1 MAGLAVLGA
10 AAFFWFRGREQG
22 FRWDLFQQTFS
33 QLHGGWFAASLGAVM
48 LSYVGRVLRWQVMIR
63 PLKAHTRFWGMFRA
77 TAIGFTA
84 VVFFGRAGELVRPY
98 LISKREDL
106 PFTSQVAVW
115 LLERIYDLLSV
126 LLLFAF
132 ALSRINSSSTKVEGS
147 LQWVLQTG
155 GHTVGVLCTVCLA
168 MLIAFGLFPRF
179 VEDRLSTALS
189 VLPERFHH
197 KLDPLLKAFLS
208 GTSSTRRGSF
218 VFLLVS
224 YTFAEWMIIVAC
236 FLCLFKSFPATASFG
251 LMDTMIVAG
260 VVAFGSAVQIPGI
273 GGGMQV
279 ATVLVLTEFFRLPV
293 ETATGIAIVMWAV
306 AFLAIIPLGVVLAL
320 QEGLQWRK
328 LIHTEEI
335 ERL

>member
-1 MAGLAVLGA
+1 MFFAAVY
-10 AAFFWFRGREQG
+10 FWFRSRQHE

-33 QLHGGWFAASLGAVM
+33 QLHPGWFGGSVLAVM

-63 PLKAHTRFWGMFRA
+63 PLKQKTHFWGMFRA

-98 LISKREDL
+98 LISKKEGL

-126 LLLFAF
+126 LLLFGF
-132 ALSRINSSSTKVEGS
+132 ALSQIKSSATKIEVS
-147 LQWVLQTG
+147 LQWILQTG
-155 GHTVGVLCTVCLA
+155 GHMVGILCTVCLA
-168 MLIAFGLFPRF
+168 MLIAFGLFPGF
-179 VEDRLSTALS
+179 VENRLTSALT
-189 VLPERFHH
+189 VLPAGLRSRI
-197 KLDPLLKAFLS
+197 DPLLKAFLA

-224 YTFAEWMIIVAC
+224 YTFAEWLVIVAC
-236 FLCLFKSFPATASFG
+236 FLCLFKGFPATSAFG
-251 LMDTMIVAG
+251 LMDTLIVAG

-279 ATVLVLTEFFRLPV
+279 ATVLVLTEFFRIPV

-306 AFLAIIPLGVVLAL
+306 AFLVIIPFGVILAL
-320 QEGLQWRK
+320 QEGIHWRK

-335 ERL
+335 ERI